1 MKIQR
6 IDDLAVFLHTV
17 EAGSFSAAARQLN
30 LAPAVASAS
39 VKRLEEQLGMRL
51 FERTT
56 RRLRLSEA
64 GERYLPHARAAFHA
78 LRDAEQAL
86 EADANTLTGTLR
98 LTLPSNL
105 ARSHLLD
112 WLEDYLARQ
121 PGIRM
126 ELQVSDRV
134 ADLYQQPIDLA
145 VRYGI
150 PEDSSFVALPLAP
163 DNRRVLCASPEYLSR
178 HGEPQSVQDLSQHN
192 CLCFRLGES
201 LHDRWHFEAPEPI
214 TLRVRGNRS
223 SDDGDTV
230 RRWALRGQG
239 IAYKSYLDIA
249 QHLASGELV
258 RLLPDVI
265 GEPSPLMLLV
275 INRRRLNP
283 ALRQLAA
290 EMAAFCQGL

>member
-1 MKIQR
+1 M
-6 IDDLAVFLHTV
+6 
-17 EAGSFSAAARQLN
+17 
-30 LAPAVASAS
+30 
-39 VKRLEEQLGMRL
+39 
-51 FERTT
+51 
-56 RRLRLSEA
+56 
-64 GERYLPHARAAFHA
+64 PHARAAFQV

-121 PGIRM
+121 PGIRV

-163 DNRRVLCASPEYLSR
+163 DNRRVLCASPEYLR
-178 HGEPQSVQDLSQHN
+178 RYGEPQSVQELSQHN

-201 LHDRWHFEAPEPI
+201 LHDRCDLKRP
-214 TLRVRGNRS
+214 N
-223 SDDGDTV
+223 
-230 RRWALRGQG
+230 
-239 IAYKSYLDIA
+239 
-249 QHLASGELV
+249 
-258 RLLPDVI
+258 
-265 GEPSPLMLLV
+265 PS
-275 INRRRLNP
+275 
-283 ALRQLAA
+283 ACA
-290 EMAAFCQGL
+290 

>member
-39 VKRLEEQLGMRL
+39 IKRLEEQLGTRL

-86 EADANTLTGTLR
+86 EADAN
-98 LTLPSNL
+98 
-105 ARSHLLD
+105 
-112 WLEDYLARQ
+112 
-121 PGIRM
+121 
-126 ELQVSDRV
+126 
-134 ADLYQQPIDLA
+134 QQPIDLA
-145 VRYGI
+145 VRYGQ

-163 DNRRVLCASPEYLSR
+163 DNRRVLCASPAYLAQ
-178 HGEPQSVQDLSQHN
+178 HGSPQNISELSQHN
-192 CLCFRLGES
+192 CLCFRLGEAV
-201 LHDRWHFEAPEPI
+201 HDRWRFAAPEHT
-214 TLRVRGNRS
+214 TLRVRGDRT

-258 RLLPDVI
+258 WLLPEVT

-283 ALRQLAA
+283 ALRQLAG

>member
-6 IDDLAVFLHTV
+6 IDDLGVFLHTL
-17 EAGSFSAAARQLN
+17 ECGSFSAAARQLN

-39 VKRLEEQLGMRL
+39 IKRLEEQLGVRL

-56 RRLRLSEA
+56 RSLRLSEA
-64 GERYLPHARAAFHA
+64 GERYLPHARAAFQA

-145 VRYGI
+145 VRYGT
-150 PEDSSFVALPLAP
+150 PEDSSFVAMPLAP
-163 DNRRVLCASPEYLSR
+163 NNRRVLCASPAYLKH
-178 HGEPQSVQDLSQHN
+178 HGEPQSVQALSQHN

-201 LHDRWHFEAPEPI
+201 LHDRWHFAAPEPI
-214 TLRVRGNRS
+214 NLRVRGDRS

-258 RLLPDVI
+258 QLLPDVT

-283 ALRQLAA
+283 ALRQLAG